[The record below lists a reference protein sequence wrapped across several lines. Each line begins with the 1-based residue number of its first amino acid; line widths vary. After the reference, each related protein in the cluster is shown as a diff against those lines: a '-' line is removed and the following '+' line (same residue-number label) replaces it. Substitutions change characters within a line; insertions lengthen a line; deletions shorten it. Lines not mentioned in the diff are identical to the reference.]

1 MPAEAQQRH
10 FKAGFLQ
17 ERLKEGQW
25 RSETRLQTL
34 VPANS
39 PFTKSKLH
47 FYSCLSGADWQ
58 VRECFCIF

>member
-34 VPANS
+34 VPANKPLHQVKA
-39 PFTKSKLH
+39 PFLQLPFWCGLAS
-47 FYSCLSGADWQ
+47 A
-58 VRECFCIF
+58 